1 MCVELSFDGGE
12 SYAARSRCDEIQYE
26 TVKDEHYA
34 TSAYRILFIYFK
46 IKEKEFTI
54 NYMTKFSKDANKIKT
69 QITENG
75 ISHIIQV
82 SRSWHLIYTC
92 RFDRITAPFR
102 VNIWNQTDRGIAEA
116 ERWKWNG
123 WITS

>member
-1 MCVELSFDGGE
+1 MCVELSFDRGE

-34 TSAYRILFIYFK
+34 TTAYRILFIYFK

-54 NYMTKFSKDANKIKT
+54 NYMTKFSKDVNKLSTRYQINITIAAIHKIKT

-82 SRSWHLIYTC
+82 SRS
-92 RFDRITAPFR
+92 
-102 VNIWNQTDRGIAEA
+102 
-116 ERWKWNG
+116 
-123 WITS
+123 

>member
-1 MCVELSFDGGE
+1 M
-12 SYAARSRCDEIQYE
+12 
-26 TVKDEHYA
+26 KDEHYA
-34 TSAYRILFIYFK
+34 TTAYRVPYIYFK

-54 NYMTKFSKDANKIKT
+54 NYMTKFSKDANKLSTRYQINITIATIHKIKT

-75 ISHIIQV
+75 ISRIIQV